1 LFSVA
6 IGGVVPATPLV
17 KEIVMGEFDKGQ
29 GKDEQSGQQNEK
41 PAFGQ
46 FDNEKGQGQQDQG
59 QEKQPQDETTGADQQ
74 GDNEIGTDK
83 GEPDQQR

>member
-1 LFSVA
+1 MA

-17 KEIVMGEFDKGQ
+17 EEIVMGEFDKGQ
-29 GKDEQSGQQNEK
+29 GQDEQSGQQGDK

-46 FDNEKGQGQQDQG
+46 FDNEKGEGQQDQG
-59 QEKQPQDETTGADQQ
+59 QEKPQDETTGAEQQ
-74 GDNEIGTDK
+74 GDNEFGTDK